1 MYHFS
6 QVSNGEHSSVANV
19 GGLETDSFNFQ
30 QHVFDAQFSCLKF
43 DSQNLLCQSS
53 GDNSAPIL
61 FGSVVDSFLSSDED
75 TFCDTYSEYS
85 ELPCHEVSLY
95 EHFRHENN
103 ILESNYSA
111 PVNEVEV
118 VCATS
123 GMVPTRKNRIKWT
136 KDLHEQFVVAVNS
149 LGGPQKAKPKAVLQM
164 MNSKLL
170 TIFHVKSHLQKY
182 RTTMYMQN
190 TTKEGYKESQG
201 RDMVTELQQKI
212 YMQLEESRLLQL
224 EIERGIQEQLKVL
237 EKELNK

>member
-149 LGGPQKAKPKAVLQM
+149 LGGPQ
-164 MNSKLL
+164 SKL
-170 TIFHVKSHLQKY
+170 S
-182 RTTMYMQN
+182 
-190 TTKEGYKESQG
+190 
-201 RDMVTELQQKI
+201 
-212 YMQLEESRLLQL
+212 
-224 EIERGIQEQLKVL
+224 
-237 EKELNK
+237 